1 MAGFTEVLTWT
12 LCSYKE
18 NFSMLNREEKQPT
31 AVIISNPRSAD
42 FEVDLYFTVH
52 KTAVPNIF
60 SYSIFVLLKCF
71 CSYIYDTQVVTE
83 QML

>member
-42 FEVDLYFTVH
+42 FEVDLDFTAYI
-52 KTAVPNIF
+52 TAVPNIV
-60 SYSIFVLLKCF
+60 SYSIFMLFKCF
-71 CSYIYDTQVVTE
+71 WLYIYDTQMAMV
-83 QML
+83 QMF